1 MSFPVDN
8 IRRGCKAKGITLAEL
23 ERKLGYGNGV
33 IARWE
38 TAKTSPPV
46 DRLIAISEELE
57 IPMSELCRADEK
69 PASVSADGLDAI
81 DQLSP
86 ALVEELSRFVRLAK
100 ANPERALRF
109 LAFANQEIESQF

>member
-1 MSFPVDN
+1 MDYAQ
-8 IRRGCKAKGITLAEL
+8 GL
-23 ERKLGYGNGV
+23 RKLMELKGYSMYRLAKEMPCSQTAVKKWLSGSTPNPV
-33 IARWE
+33 MKARIAE
-38 TAKTSPPV
+38 I
-46 DRLIAISEELE
+46 LGEL
-57 IPMSELCRADEK
+57 PNEK

-109 LAFANQEIESQF
+109 LAFANQEIESQL